1 MADRLNYFIVET
13 VINYFQA
20 VKFEKPAGFHC
31 LYSTPFLFPCPCWHI
46 LPVMFSLECQ
56 WKYTGA
62 KPADWTRN
70 NLVQKNLSPPSSD
83 HVIGDNEL
91 M

>member
-1 MADRLNYFIVET
+1 MADRLNYFIVGT

-46 LPVMFSLECQ
+46 LLPVMFSLECQ
-56 WKYTGA
+56 
-62 KPADWTRN
+62 RN
-70 NLVQKNLSPPSSD
+70 TLELSQQ
-83 HVIGDNEL
+83 IGPEITYSRKTSHHHL
-91 M
+91 LTT